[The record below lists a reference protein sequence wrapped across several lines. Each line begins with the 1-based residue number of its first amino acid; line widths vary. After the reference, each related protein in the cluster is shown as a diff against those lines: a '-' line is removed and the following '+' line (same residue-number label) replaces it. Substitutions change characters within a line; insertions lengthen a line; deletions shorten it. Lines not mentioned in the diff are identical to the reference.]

1 MQSQDISTD
10 VLLSEEVLDALNQEE
25 LFGPAVRPPSPAD
38 SLPWPLTDRN
48 VLVGS
53 SSPSEPTSTVPP
65 FLPISPYAF
74 RTLGMPPSSSSDWDA
89 ITFHSCVCEKC
100 LYDADKR
107 DQQSVQHRYSQL
119 LELQYKM
126 RQFEV
131 HTIVNP
137 GDSAGAKKLKK
148 RLKADLEYYA
158 VDERQQQRG
167 MDGLRTVCRA
177 GQSGDWTGMFHSDRA
192 GESEDLSM
200 PGQRMLNARSG
211 EDVTGEKEETSESRY
226 AHLFDTSGPNASHS
240 RTVAESPAASM
251 RSVRVEARVEP
262 PQPPS
267 FPQPAHSSR
276 VPDPLAVPVP
286 STLLGHPV
294 DEALEKQYRD
304 LVQSYSPYMQEH
316 LGRMLSSNYSEQA
329 PVRLLTGR
337 SSISLLI
344 SRMQRTSFRNR
355 SEMRLPRH
363 P

>member
-1 MQSQDISTD
+1 
-10 VLLSEEVLDALNQEE
+10 
-25 LFGPAVRPPSPAD
+25 
-38 SLPWPLTDRN
+38 
-48 VLVGS
+48 
-53 SSPSEPTSTVPP
+53 
-65 FLPISPYAF
+65 
-74 RTLGMPPSSSSDWDA
+74 
-89 ITFHSCVCEKC
+89 
-100 LYDADKR
+100 
-107 DQQSVQHRYSQL
+107 
-119 LELQYKM
+119 M

-158 VDERQQQRG
+158 VDERQQQKA

-177 GQSGDWTGMFHSDRA
+177 GHSGDWTAMFHSDRA

-240 RTVAESPAASM
+240 RTVAESSM
-251 RSVRVEARVEP
+251 RSGRVEARVE
-262 PQPPS
+262 PPS

-276 VPDPLAVPVP
+276 VPDPLVP

-316 LGRMLSSNYSEQA
+316 LSRMLSSNYSEQA
-329 PVRLLTGR
+329 PVRLPRTDDGTLVDLVANIKNAEDLVSRQVRDAPAPPPLGYMTDDGTLVVR
-337 SSISLLI
+337 ESDVLANIKDIEDYAVREGVRYLI
-344 SRMQRTSFRNR
+344 FQGNESNETRRIIGDWTV
-355 SEMRLPRH
+355 EMRTRH
-363 P
+363 GISVCCEDM